1 MSALPTFS
9 NEETRDNA
17 TRALLDCRVNG
28 HWVGDLS
35 SSALAAATAI
45 LALKL
50 AQNAQANSTHETLI
64 QRGAVWLLQTQNSDG
79 GWGDTTLS
87 LSNISTTA
95 LCWASLSVVGDAE
108 TCRSSLE
115 AAQRWLSQAAGG
127 LEPEQLVQAISA
139 RYGKDRTFSVPILTV
154 LAIAGKLGPGR
165 EGWRRVPQLP
175 FEVAACPHQWFK
187 WLRLPV
193 VSYALPALIAI
204 GQARHHQCPTRNA
217 FALCVRRLARRRT
230 LRVLKAIQPR
240 GGGFLEATP
249 LTSFVVMSLIMSGNA
264 KQSVVKEGLAFLR
277 RSVRADG
284 SWPIDTDL
292 ATWTTTLAVNALRT
306 HENFQEMLPH
316 DERRQIHDWLL
327 AQQYRVEH
335 PYTHAAPGGWAWT
348 DLPGGV
354 PDADDTPG
362 ALLALHHLDVKD
374 ERTLEAANAGV
385 TWLLDLQNRDGGMP
399 TFCKGW
405 GALPFDR
412 SGADLTAHTLLAW
425 RTWQTQLPPKLAQR
439 AALGIERG
447 LRYLSKVQRDD
458 GAWTP
463 LWFGNQH
470 APGDENPTYGTARV
484 LPALCALEG
493 EVAREMRGRGLQ
505 WLLAAQNSDGGWGG
519 DKNVPSSIEET
530 GLALIALNAFDEL
543 EVGKQIK
550 AAIERGQNWLVE
562 QTNGGREFAPSP
574 IGFYFAKLWYSEQL
588 YPLIFAVSA
597 LTEKDLEKRHD
608 DLPAVSD
615 GASGV
620 RQWGQR
626 QL

>member
-1 MSALPTFS
+1 M
-9 NEETRDNA
+9 
-17 TRALLDCRVNG
+17 
-28 HWVGDLS
+28 
-35 SSALAAATAI
+35 
-45 LALKL
+45 
-50 AQNAQANSTHETLI
+50 
-64 QRGAVWLLQTQNSDG
+64 QTQNSDG

-95 LCWASLSVVGDAE
+95 LCWAALSVAGDNTE
-108 TCRSSLE
+108 ECCLSLE
-115 AAQRWLSQAAGG
+115 AAEHWLREAAGG
-127 LEPEQLVQAISA
+127 LKPEQLVQAISA

-165 EGWRRVPQLP
+165 TGWRRVPQLP

-204 GQARHHQCPTRNA
+204 GQARHHRCPTRNP

-230 LRVLKAIQPR
+230 LRVLKAIQPS

-249 LTSFVVMSLIMSGNA
+249 LTSFVVMSLIVSGNA
-264 KQSVVKEGLAFLR
+264 RHSVAKEGLAFLC
-277 RSVRADG
+277 RSVRPDG

-292 ATWTTTLAVNALRT
+292 ATWTTTLAVNALSQ
-306 HENFQEMLPH
+306 HPNFWEILPVS
-316 DERRQIHDWLL
+316 ERRRIHDWLL
-327 AQQYRVEH
+327 AQQYRAEH

-374 ERTLEAANAGV
+374 ERTLQAVKAGV
-385 TWLLDLQNRDGGMP
+385 SWLLDLQNHDGGMP

-425 RTWQTQLPPKLAQR
+425 RVWQAQLPPELAQR
-439 AALGIERG
+439 VARGIERG
-447 LRYLSKVQRDD
+447 IQCLSNVQRSD
-458 GAWTP
+458 GTWTP

-470 APGDENPTYGTARV
+470 AVGDENPVYGTARV

-493 EVAREMRGRGLQ
+493 DVADKMRRRGLQ

-519 DKNVPSSIEET
+519 DKNAPSSLEET
-530 GLALIALNAFDEL
+530 GLALSALKAF
-543 EVGKQIK
+543 
-550 AAIERGQNWLVE
+550 AAEPGFEKLSEMATECGQKWLIE
-562 QTNGGREFAPSP
+562 QTDGGQEFAPSP
-574 IGFYFAKLWYSEQL
+574 IGFYFAKLWYFEQL
-588 YPLIFAVSA
+588 YPLIFTVGA
-597 LTEKDLEKRHD
+597 LAKQDLEKRHD
-608 DLPAVSD
+608 NLPAAAD
-615 GASGV
+615 GAFGL
-620 RQWGQR
+620 R
-626 QL
+626 